1 MELDGKEN
9 LKPMKNKSKERI
21 DLIVAMFNA
30 MATAMLYEEIDMNF
44 EEFADQKFWDKLWG

>member
-1 MELDGKEN
+1 MDGKEN